1 MLSCDSTSVGT
12 HVWSAT
18 PAPPK
23 AGPRHASLIPA
34 RACGLQRAA
43 RGLWCALP
51 RLIVFER
58 GASRVA
64 EASPVPHQRPLL
76 EQSVRKRE
84 AVEWVEIPL
93 RVPACEG
100 DWLRHAP
107 VLSCSTRT
115 WFDIF
120 MNGQKFKNMNFC
132 TYEITSFAVS
142 TP

>member
-1 MLSCDSTSVGT
+1 MF
-12 HVWSAT
+12 
-18 PAPPK
+18 
-23 AGPRHASLIPA
+23 GPRRRHLLKWGLGHASLIPA

-84 AVEWVEIPL
+84 AVEGVEIPL

-107 VLSCSTRT
+107 VLSCSTGT
-115 WFDIF
+115 WFHYVYEWTKI
-120 MNGQKFKNMNFC
+120 QK
-132 TYEITSFAVS
+132 YEFLYV
-142 TP
+142 